1 MPRVPADR
9 GAGGTGQR
17 LAPRIGALLFLGGAC
32 ITALATVMPHPGEL
46 DTAGFL
52 IDGALQAVAGL
63 ILLALPHDLRRARWL
78 PGVVVVIGILAVTA
92 AVYFNGERHGGP
104 PFFNEFFYVW
114 PAFYIGYFFG
124 PRGIAASLVLLAAL
138 YAGVLESIG
147 APTSE
152 GITRWVVT
160 VSVVAFTAIALHTLR
175 RRIDRLVD
183 QLRETARTDPLT
195 MLLNRR
201 GFDERLALELER
213 ARRTATPVALLVADL
228 DRFKSLND
236 RFGHAAGDAALARVG
251 EMLVPGCRSI
261 DTVAGSAARS
271 SHPAAGRGR
280 AGRARAG
287 RATARGRRRC
297 QGRRWPR
304 PHDLGGRGRVPPRRR
319 DPAGAHAGSRSGDV
333 PRQGPGRDR
342 TVVRRSPEA
351 VAPLPEAR
359 GVCRSG
365 RRSRRELT
373 AGRVDV
379 AAAGEAHGRAQAVRP
394 PARARKASM
403 AARLEPSYGASVG
416 L

>member
-32 ITALATVMPHPGEL
+32 ITALATVIPHPGEL

-63 ILLALPHDLRRARWL
+63 ILLALPRDLRRARWL
-78 PGVVVVIGILAVTA
+78 PGMVVVIGILAVTA

-201 GFDERLALELER
+201 GFDERFALELER

-236 RFGHAAGDAALARVG
+236 RFGHAAGDAALAQVG
-251 EMLVPGCRSI
+251 EMLVLGCRSI
-261 DTVAGSAARS
+261 DTVARIGGEEFAILLPVTGAQGGLELADRLRS
-271 SHPAAGRGR
+271 DVADVKDDGGR
-280 AGRARAG
+280 ALTISVGVVEFPRDGETPHELMREADRAMYRAK
-287 RATARGRRRC
+287 A
-297 QGRRWPR
+297 
-304 PHDLGGRGRVPPRRR
+304 L
-319 DPAGAHAGSRSGDV
+319 
-333 PRQGPGRDR
+333 GRDR
-342 TVVRRSPEA
+342 TVVRQSPEA
-351 VAPLPEAR
+351 IAPLA
-359 GVCRSG
+359 
-365 RRSRRELT
+365 
-373 AGRVDV
+373 
-379 AAAGEAHGRAQAVRP
+379 
-394 PARARKASM
+394 
-403 AARLEPSYGASVG
+403 
-416 L
+416 